1 MRFHSKPTGEDRA
14 PGPGGSLTPR
24 QGATTRE
31 WSDRT
36 RTLSRLITFLLL
48 VEVMIPA
55 SMAEEPSVS
64 YIFPAGGQRGQRVQF
79 KVGGLYLHGGAAF
92 EMLGTGVT
100 ATSRI
105 YKTNTVWFEGPVIP
119 LPASQQAEDYPK
131 DYVGSVTIEAGATPG
146 PRSWRIGN
154 SQGVTAARPFIIGDL
169 PEIVEQ
175 EMDGSPIPVRIEV
188 PVTINGRIFPREDVD
203 IWTISARAGEE
214 YVCDVQAR
222 RIGSP
227 LEARLEVVDAQGKRL
242 AEAITSTT
250 RETQL
255 SFTAPSD
262 GLYQVRIHDIN
273 FGGLQNYI
281 YRLSITRGPI
291 VQSVFP
297 LGGRSGTKTL
307 FQLSGAAL
315 PANSAWLDLRTK
327 GSPVAAR
334 FAFDH
339 QLTNPVR
346 IEVDN
351 LPEYLERDPQ
361 QKSLPQA
368 TVDIPAVLNGRI
380 GVPGDV
386 DEWPFR
392 ARKDQQLELDLRAR
406 RLGSPLNPVLTLL
419 DASGRELAKN
429 DDLSDEETDSRLTF
443 KVPADGTYLAR
454 VEERYV
460 GRGGTRFSYRLR
472 IAPPALPDFAV
483 KLGSNALNVVRAEV
497 GLTEEQ
503 RKKRP
508 APKPAAL
515 RIDAERTGGFN
526 GEIEFVIEGLPKGV
540 SVKGGKIAENQ
551 DRTELVFT
559 AASETTIGISHLTI
573 RARAKLGGVA
583 VERLAH
589 WPGDVTQDP
598 LDDFALAVAIP
609 TPFRVYA
616 DYLLAYGQRGSLFR
630 RHFFIDRGGLNGVL
644 TAGLADRQFRH
655 LQGVVGPSVEIPAN
669 RTEFEY
675 HVSLPP
681 WMEIGRTSRSA
692 VMVAGI
698 VKDGDGSEHEVC
710 FSSAEQNEQII
721 AVVAEGLMRVDADR
735 RSILVE
741 PNGDTEVRIKVQR
754 DKSILDKEIALELVL
769 PAHFRGVTALP
780 SKVAPGETE
789 ATLKLQFANN
799 RSLFNM
805 AAIVRATTID
815 LHDPQVAETSIDL
828 VTHE

>member
-1 MRFHSKPTGEDRA
+1 MWEGLNWARR
-14 PGPGGSLTPR
+14 
-24 QGATTRE
+24 
-31 WSDRT
+31 
-36 RTLSRLITFLLL
+36 LSRQMILLL
-48 VEVMIPA
+48 LAPVIIPA
-55 SMAEEPSVS
+55 GTAEEPSVS
-64 YIFPAGGQRGQRVQF
+64 YIFPAGGQRGQRVAF
-79 KVGGLYLHGGAAF
+79 KVGGHYLHGGAAF
-92 EMLGTGVT
+92 EMLGAGVT
-100 ATSRI
+100 ATARI
-105 YKTNTVWFEGPVIP
+105 YKTNTLWFEGPVIP

-146 PRSWRIGN
+146 PRSWRVGN

-175 EMDGSPIPVRIEV
+175 EMDGSPIPVRIEM

-203 IWTISARAGEE
+203 IWTVSARAGEE

-227 LEARLEVVDAQGKRL
+227 LEARLEVVDAQGKRV
-242 AEAITSTT
+242 AEAIASATH
-250 RETQL
+250 ETQL
-255 SFTAPSD
+255 SFKAPSD
-262 GLYQVRIHDIN
+262 GLYQIRIHDIN
-273 FGGLQNYI
+273 FGGLQHYV
-281 YRLSITRGPI
+281 YRLSITRDPV

-315 PANSAWLDLRTK
+315 PANAAWLDLRTN
-327 GSPVAAR
+327 GSPVTAR
-334 FAFDH
+334 FSFD
-339 QLTNPVR
+339 QRLANSVA
-346 IEVDN
+346 IEVDT
-351 LPEYLERDPQ
+351 LPEYLERDPEDR
-361 QKSLPQA
+361 SAPQG
-368 TVDIPAVLNGRI
+368 TVDIPAILNGRI

-392 ARKDQQLELDLRAR
+392 GRKDQQLELDLRAR
-406 RLGSPLNPVLTLL
+406 RLGSPLNSVVTLL
-419 DASGRELAKN
+419 DASGKELTKS
-429 DDLSDEETDSRLTF
+429 DDLSDEETDSRVAF
-443 KVPADGTYLAR
+443 KVPADGIYVAR
-454 VEERYV
+454 VEERYR
-460 GRGGTRFSYRLR
+460 GRGGSRFGYRLK

-483 KLGSNALNVVRAEV
+483 KLGANALNVVRTEV

-508 APKPAAL
+508 APKPASL
-515 RIDAERTGGFN
+515 RIDAERIGGFN
-526 GEIEFVIEGLPKGV
+526 GEIEFVVDGLPKGV
-540 SVKGGKIAENQ
+540 SMKGGKIAENQ
-551 DRTELVFT
+551 TRTELVFT

-573 RARAKLGGVA
+573 RARAKLGGIA
-583 VERLAH
+583 VERVAL

-598 LDDFALAVAIP
+598 LGDVALAVAIP

-616 DYLLAYGQRGSLFR
+616 DYHLAYGQRGSLYR

-655 LQGVVGPSVEIPAN
+655 LQGVIGPSMEIPAHQ
-669 RTEFEY
+669 TEFEY
-675 HVSLPP
+675 QVTLPP

-721 AVVAEGLMRVDADR
+721 AVVAEGMMRVDADR

-741 PNGDTEVRIKVQR
+741 PNSDTEVRVKVQR

-769 PAHFRGVTALP
+769 PAHFRGVTAVP
-780 SKVAPGETE
+780 SKVSPGETE
-789 ATLKLQFANN
+789 ATLKLQFASN
-799 RSLFNM
+799 RSPFNM
-805 AAIVRATTID
+805 PAIVRATTLD
-815 LHDPQVAETSIDL
+815 RHNPHVAETSIEL
-828 VTHE
+828 VAPE